1 VGYAS
6 LATTAAALAL
16 VLTPI
21 ARTIAIRLGAV
32 DAPGPRR
39 IHGRP
44 VARLGG
50 VALLAAFAATL
61 ALAAAVGTRPL
72 GDRAGWLFA
81 GLAVVVLTGAA
92 DDLHGLGP
100 AAKLLGETLAAL
112 LALAGGYGLA
122 GFTNPLTGGFVPLGL
137 AGGIVTVVWIVAIA
151 NAFNLIDGLDGLA
164 AGVGLIAAA
173 ALFLI
178 ALFEARPEAAALW
191 AVLGGSLAGFLVYNF
206 NPASIFLGDSGSL
219 FVGYLVAVL
228 AIESLEK
235 GPTAVVVLAPIL
247 ALGLPIMDVVL
258 AVVRRTAAAGL
269 RGVLE
274 PDRAHIHHRLVDD
287 GLTHRRAVLL
297 LYGICMAFGGLAFA
311 AVAVQGPANAV
322 VVAVAALVVLVVAR
336 RLRGRP

>member
-1 VGYAS
+1 VGYWA

-16 VLTPI
+16 LATPL
-21 ARTIAIRLGAV
+21 ARAVARRVGAV

-39 IHGRP
+39 VHGRP

-50 VALLAAFAATL
+50 LALLAAVAGTL
-61 ALAAAVGTRPL
+61 ALAAVLGTRPL
-72 GDRAGWLFA
+72 GDRAAWLFA
-81 GLAVVVLTGAA
+81 GVSVVVLTGAI
-92 DDLHGLGP
+92 DDLRGLGP
-100 AAKLLGETLAAL
+100 APKLVGETVAAL

-137 AGGIVTVVWIVAIA
+137 AGGAVTVVWIVAIA

-164 AGVGLIAAA
+164 AGVGLIASI

-178 ALFEARPEAAALW
+178 AVFEARPDAAALW
-191 AVLGGSLAGFLVYNF
+191 AVLGGALAGFLVYNF

-219 FVGYLVAVL
+219 FLGYLVAVL

-258 AVVRRTAAAGL
+258 TVLRRTAAGGL
-269 RGVLE
+269 RGVIE
-274 PDRAHIHHRLVDD
+274 ADRAHIHHRLVDD
-287 GLTHRRAVLL
+287 GLTHRRAVLV
-297 LYGICMAFGGLAFA
+297 LYGICAAFGALAFA
-311 AVAVQGPANAV
+311 AVTVQGPANAA
-322 VVAVAALVVLVVAR
+322 VVAGAVLVVLVVAR
-336 RLRGRP
+336 RVRARP

>member
-1 VGYAS
+1 VGYWS

-16 VLTPI
+16 VATPL
-21 ARTIAIRLGAV
+21 ARALATRVGAV

-39 IHGRP
+39 VHGRP

-50 VALLAAFAATL
+50 LALLAAFGGTL
-61 ALAAAVGTRPL
+61 ALAHVAGTRPL

-81 GLAVVVLTGAA
+81 GLATIVLTGAV
-92 DDLHGLGP
+92 DDLRGLGP
-100 AAKLLGETLAAL
+100 AAKVLGETAAAL
-112 LALAGGYGLA
+112 FALAGGYGLA
-122 GFTNPLTGGFVPLGL
+122 GFTNPLTGGFLPIGF
-137 AGGIVTVVWIVAIA
+137 AGGVVTVVWIVAIA

-178 ALFEARPEAAALW
+178 ALFEARTEAAALW
-191 AVLGGSLAGFLVYNF
+191 AVLGGALGGFLVYNF

-219 FVGYLVAVL
+219 LLGYLVAVL

-258 AVVRRTAAAGL
+258 AVVRRAAAGGL
-269 RGVLE
+269 RGVLRA
-274 PDRAHIHHRLVDD
+274 DRAHIHHRLVDD

-297 LYGICMAFGGLAFA
+297 LYGICAAFGALAFA

-322 VVAVAALVVLVVAR
+322 VVAVAVLVVLIVAR